1 MFCSN
6 CGSELPQNALFCANC
21 GTRASGQAQEVTE
34 VTEAQEANTEA
45 VEVAEA
51 VQEAPTAEPV
61 VEAEPVVAP
70 VYTAPYVPNTTPEL
84 PKSEFDGGFWGL
96 FGVNFLLGFVS
107 VISLGFAFPAMYCF
121 RLRWFYKHTVIN
133 GKRLAFNGKGR
144 QLFGRYI
151 LWCFLSVITCGIF
164 AL

>member
-6 CGSELPQNALFCANC
+6 CGTQLSDNAVFCSTC
-21 GTRASGQAQEVTE
+21 GTKTGDTTVQ
-34 VTEAQEANTEA
+34 
-45 VEVAEA
+45 AEA
-51 VQEAPTAEPV
+51 VQPQVKP
-61 VEAEPVVAP
+61 
-70 VYTAPYVPNTTPEL
+70 APYVPEAVLTP

-96 FGVNFLLGFVS
+96 LGVNLLVGLVS

-164 AL
+164 ALWLPIKYKKWETKHVEFAQN